1 MPSHPLLAWH
11 AWSTEAFAL
20 AQSGRRPLLLV
31 VTVPWSAACER
42 FAADLASQPE
52 LWHWL
57 ARAFV
62 PVLVDAERRPDIS
75 ERYAVG
81 GWPSVVALNPVGT
94 PLSTLPSDVGALR
107 PAAERVLDAL
117 ATRFDA
123 LAVATLD
130 PPRVSQLAPSGHD
143 VAAGSG
149 NGLTGAVVSE
159 AAALALHAADFDHGG
174 FGGAVKFP
182 LDVPLRVCLADLVR
196 RPHDLRLLAFVE
208 RTLDAM
214 STSELWDGVEGGV
227 YRAATRADWTLV
239 DPVKLLESNVALIET
254 YLEASH
260 LLGRPADV
268 VVARSI
274 GRFVRARLAH
284 PRGGFL
290 NATWSTPEGP
300 RLDDTL
306 RADTNARAV
315 RAFLHLAAA
324 LDDVAWE
331 SEAIVA
337 MEHLVPALYERGA
350 GVAHVLGERAEV
362 RGLVAD
368 QVAVAAAA
376 IDLYFVTEGTVYGD
390 LAEELMRGVWRKYW
404 LRDWG
409 LIDRIGSTAGAGVMG
424 LLGHPLPAFRAG
436 CEAAEVLEKLARL
449 TGSDEYAVWAGELW
463 RWLESRFRLEGLDA
477 GALALARLGSV

>member
-1 MPSHPLLAWH
+1 MPSHPLLDWH
-11 AWSTEAFAL
+11 AWTTEAFAL
-20 AQSGRRPLLLV
+20 AQSGRRPVLLV
-31 VTVPWSAACER
+31 VTVPWSSACER
-42 FAADLASQPE
+42 FLTELASQPD
-52 LWHWL
+52 LWQWVS
-57 ARAFV
+57 AGFV
-62 PVLVDAERRPDIS
+62 PVRVDAERRPDIN

-94 PLSTLPSDVGALR
+94 PLSTLPSDLGAFR
-107 PAAERVLDAL
+107 PAAERVLGLL
-117 ATRFDA
+117 ASRFDE
-123 LAVATLD
+123 LAVATLELT
-130 PPRVSQLAPSGHD
+130 PAASQVPWAHAGVAASGDGPSGD
-143 VAAGSG
+143 
-149 NGLTGAVVSE
+149 VVSE
-159 AAALALHAADFDHGG
+159 TAAMALHAADFEHGG
-174 FGGAVKFP
+174 FGGTVKFP
-182 LDVPLRVCLADLVR
+182 LDVPLRVCLAELVR
-196 RPHDLRLLAFVE
+196 RPDDRRLLAFVE
-208 RTLDAM
+208 RTLDVM
-214 STSELWDGVEGGV
+214 STSDLWDGAEGGV
-227 YRAATRADWTLV
+227 YRAATRADWTAV
-239 DPVKLLESNVALIET
+239 DSVKLLESNVALIET

-260 LLGRPADV
+260 LLGRPGDIS
-268 VVARSI
+268 VAQRI
-274 GRFVRARLAH
+274 GRFVRTRLAH
-284 PRGGFL
+284 PRGGFV

-324 LDDVAWE
+324 LGDATWE
-331 SEAIVA
+331 SDAIVA

-404 LRDWG
+404 RRDWG
-409 LIDRIGSTAGAGVMG
+409 LIDRIASTAGAGVMG
-424 LLGHPLPAFRAG
+424 LLGQPLPAFRAG

-449 TGSDEYAVWAGELW
+449 TGSDEYAEWAADLW

-477 GALALARLGSV
+477 GALALARLGSL